1 MRDYVILT
9 DSGSDLP
16 PDFAK
21 KIGVDVIP
29 LMLFLDG
36 VPHPDYLGK
45 EGMTCKDF
53 YGELREKKQ
62 GTTSAINIDEF
73 RQVMETYVKEGK
85 DVLYLSLSSGLS
97 ATYHH
102 STLAVEELVQSYPD
116 AKIFSVDSL
125 GASLGQGMMAFL
137 AAEEKRK
144 GKTIEE
150 VRDYLEDIKLKL
162 AHWFTVD
169 DLNHLKRGGRIS
181 AAAALLGST
190 LNIKPILH
198 VDEEGHLIPVSKVRG
213 RRNAIKKLAEKLVE
227 QGVNLEEQT
236 IFISHGDCL
245 EEAETLARLVREQ
258 VTVKDVIIDYVGP
271 VIGAHTGPGVI
282 AIFFLGSGR

>member
-1 MRDYVILT
+1 MRDYVIVT
-9 DSGSDLP
+9 DSGSDITP
-16 PDFAK
+16 YFAK
-21 KIGVDVIP
+21 QIGVDVIP

-36 VPHPDYLGK
+36 EPHPDYLGK

-53 YGELREKKQ
+53 YRELRAKKQ

-73 RQVMETYVKEGK
+73 RQVMEGYIKEGK

-102 STLAVEELVQSYPD
+102 STLAVEELMQSYPD

-125 GASLGQGMMAFL
+125 GASLGQGMMVFL
-137 AAEEKRK
+137 ATEEKRN

-150 VRDYLEDIKLKL
+150 VRDYLEGIKLKL
-162 AHWFTVD
+162 SHWFTVD

-213 RRNAIKKLAEKLVE
+213 RRNAIKKLAEKIVE

-245 EEAETLARLVREQ
+245 EEAETLANLIREQ
-258 VTVKDVIIDYVGP
+258 SAVKDVIIDYVGP

-282 AIFFLGSGR
+282 ALFFLGSGR